1 MAGFI
6 FCSSAH
12 SIRESKPDQYLAKSA
27 NLRRM
32 LQEGGGD
39 AVEQAPSETPGIAA
53 APPAELV
60 ADRQRLQQEISA
72 RKNASTGISAEEEE
86 GARMS
91 AALEASERTKSQVHD
106 DFSACSVT
114 IACEPCPSEALRDQA
129 EYCLKTGW
137 RQRMKCVFRI
147 SGKEEMFFE
156 SCAVPGIFVA
166 QSSKVMQFEI
176 AMLLCLAGSW
186 TWMQKR
192 KRLQPGRGGEDKKS
206 LRAGGYEPLTTL

>member
-137 RQRMKCVFRI
+137 RQVH
-147 SGKEEMFFE
+147 
-156 SCAVPGIFVA
+156 P
-166 QSSKVMQFEI
+166 
-176 AMLLCLAGSW
+176 L
-186 TWMQKR
+186 
-192 KRLQPGRGGEDKKS
+192 
-206 LRAGGYEPLTTL
+206 PLTFPLPVRADSPPEHPCSRYGSFTVLKLIVAL